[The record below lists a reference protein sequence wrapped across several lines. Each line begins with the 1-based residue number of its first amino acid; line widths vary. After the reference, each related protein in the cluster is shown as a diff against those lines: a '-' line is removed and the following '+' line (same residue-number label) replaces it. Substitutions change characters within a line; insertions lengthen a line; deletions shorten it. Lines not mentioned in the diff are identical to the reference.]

1 MSVSEEQEQSKKRQ
15 WLIRLRFILMC
26 KKPSADENMLHRI
39 HIHSEATNSP
49 VMKCKPRHGRCR
61 WVTELIGSHEKLS
74 VVWMNQAK
82 ILKRL
87 QSTTQPH
94 PPPEPYQTDS
104 PLGLRKPAEGRA
116 KAHILFAILPS
127 GITWRVPHAQ
137 RPKSWSLIYD
147 WLFLFFY
154 TKTMH
159 VYHTKEQRI
168 VILNL
173 RCSMLVGHCL
183 KRGKTIC
190 VN

>member
-1 MSVSEEQEQSKKRQ
+1 MSVSKEQEQRKKRQ
-15 WLIRLRFILMC
+15 WLIRFRFILMC
-26 KKPSADENMLHRI
+26 KKHSADENMLHRI
-39 HIHSEATNSP
+39 HVHSEATNSP

-94 PPPEPYQTDS
+94 PPPESYQTDS

-127 GITWRVPHAQ
+127 GITQELEPYLWLTV
-137 RPKSWSLIYD
+137 LI
-147 WLFLFFY
+147 FY
-154 TKTMH
+154 TKT
-159 VYHTKEQRI
+159 
-168 VILNL
+168 
-173 RCSMLVGHCL
+173 
-183 KRGKTIC
+183 RGKGERPFALTRIFWLFFC
-190 VN
+190 KENFAKLSK

>member
-39 HIHSEATNSP
+39 HVHSEATTSP

-82 ILKRL
+82 ILKSL

-104 PLGLRKPAEGRA
+104 LLGLRKPAEGRA
-116 KAHILFAILPS
+116 KAHMLFAILPS
-127 GITWRVPHAQ
+127 GITWRVLMLKDPRVGALSMTDCSYFLHKDYARRPHKRTAYCNFEPPWWHA
-137 RPKSWSLIYD
+137 RRSLFEKGKD
-147 WLFLFFY
+147 
-154 TKTMH
+154 H
-159 VYHTKEQRI
+159 
-168 VILNL
+168 L
-173 RCSMLVGHCL
+173 R
-183 KRGKTIC
+183 
-190 VN
+190 